1 MLLLPNDIIEVG
13 VDEVG
18 RGTLFGPVVAA
29 AVILAPI
36 SDANSGEYEKIM
48 DSKKISEKK
57 REKIATFIHK
67 EALAVGIGMA
77 SAAEIDEINILQA
90 TYLAMHRALDNIANT
105 AYTNT
110 AYTNT
115 ADTNIVYDLIR
126 VDGNKFKPYKDK
138 KYECVVQGDA
148 KYLSIA
154 AASIVAK
161 VYRDNFI
168 LENVATNSNLKIYDL
183 QNNKGYGT
191 AKHLAALKTHGPV
204 EGHRFSFKPI
214 SQ

>member
-1 MLLLPNDIIEVG
+1 MLLLPNDIIEIG

-90 TYLAMHRALDNIANT
+90 TYLAMHRALDNIAANT
-105 AYTNT
+105 AN
-110 AYTNT
+110 
-115 ADTNIVYDLIR
+115 TNIVYDLIR

>member
-110 AYTNT
+110 A
-115 ADTNIVYDLIR
+115 DTNIVYDLIR